1 MKISKF
7 TLNYAYLLYYKCHKI
22 NPNCDGSYIDSPDW
36 KKKHKKAI
44 KNPINEIDKKCFQ
57 YALTFTLNHE
67 EIKQYLQILQKL
79 NLL

>member
-36 KKKHKKAI
+36 KKTQKSNKKPHQW
-44 KNPINEIDKKCFQ
+44 NR
-57 YALTFTLNHE
+57 
-67 EIKQYLQILQKL
+67 
-79 NLL
+79 